1 MCLKGV
7 SYIRGTIKENRIYLN
22 FAEAGVCRKD
32 SGGAAGG

>member
-7 SYIRGTIKENRIYLN
+7 SVHTGKIKENRIYLN